1 MLYFTR
7 WKALAII
14 LTALIVCLFAVPN
27 FFPQERVKTWP
38 VWAQRH
44 IVLGLDL
51 QGGSYLLLEVDSN
64 YVKKEK
70 LDQVRDEVRRV
81 LREAKIGYTGLSA
94 RADAVEVRIK
104 ETDLQAALPKLREL
118 SQPLGGLLGSSGQ
131 RSLEVSDAG
140 GGLIRLVVPQ
150 AAITDRVRQ
159 TIEQSIQIVE
169 RRINQLGTVEPLI
182 QRQGTDRILVQV
194 PGLQDPTE
202 LKRILGQTAK
212 MEFRMVDST
221 VSPDQAQRGSV
232 PADSEIL
239 MSEQSP
245 KVPYVIK
252 KQVLVSG
259 GDLTDAQPG
268 FDQRTN
274 EPIVNF
280 KFNSSGSRKFAQAT
294 SENVGLPFAIILDNK
309 VISAPVIREP
319 ITGGQGQIS
328 GSFTVQ
334 AANELAL
341 LLRAGALPA
350 PLTVIE
356 ERTVGPGLG
365 QDSIEKGELAAY
377 VGSIM
382 VIVFMLV
389 TYRLFGVFAN
399 IAVAINVAMIFG
411 ILSLLNATLTLPGI
425 AGIVLTVGI
434 AVDSN
439 VLIYERIREELRGGR
454 NAISAIDAGFRRALS
469 TILDSNI
476 TTFIAAAVLFY
487 IGTGPGPRLRRY
499 ARHRHHHHSLHRL
512 YPHQPD
518 RRRLGAMETA
528 EDRADLGISLVTQFV
543 LIGLGILI
551 AVLTVVAVLDLLP
564 PLRIVPDD
572 THFDFTRFRRISFPI
587 SAALS
592 ILAIVLFFTHGLNF
606 GIDFRG
612 GTLLEVQNKSGPADI
627 GAMRATLSTL
637 GLGDIQLQQFGGP
650 NDVLIRVAEQPGGDS
665 AQQAAVTKVRT
676 ALGDSVDYRRVEV
689 VGPRVSGELLA
700 YGMLGLM
707 LAIFAILIY
716 LWFRFEWQFALG
728 AMIANVHDIVLT
740 IGFMSITQVDFDLT
754 SIAALLTILGY
765 SLNDT
770 VVIYDRI
777 REMLRRYKKM
787 PMPQLLNESINS
799 TLSRSIITHVTVT
812 LALLAL
818 LVFGGHA
825 IHSFTAVMMF
835 GVVLVG
841 TYTSIF
847 IAAPILI
854 YLGVGEHRDAPDKPA
869 KKK

>member
-14 LTALIVCLFAVPN
+14 LTALVVCLFAVPN

-94 RADAVEVRIK
+94 RADAVEVRVK
-104 ETDLQAALPKLREL
+104 EGDQQAALTKAREL

-140 GGLIRLVVPQ
+140 GGLIRLTVPQ
-150 AAITDRVRQ
+150 AAITERIRQ

-169 RRINQLGTVEPLI
+169 RRVNELGTVEPLI
-182 QRQGTDRILVQV
+182 QRQGTDRILIQV

-202 LKRILGQTAK
+202 LKRIVGTTAK
-212 MEFRMVDST
+212 MEFRMVDSS
-221 VSPDQAQRGSV
+221 VSPDQAQQRGGV
-232 PADSEIL
+232 PADSELL
-239 MSEQSP
+239 MSEQTP

-252 KQVLVSG
+252 RQVLVSG
-259 GDLTDAQPG
+259 SDLTDAQPG

-294 SENVGLPFAIILDNK
+294 SDNVGQPFAIVLDNK

-341 LLRAGALPA
+341 LMRAGALPA

-365 QDSIEKGELAAY
+365 QDSIEKGKLAAY

-382 VIVFMLV
+382 VIAFMLV

-425 AGIVLTVGI
+425 AGVVLTVGI

-454 NAISAIDAGFRRALS
+454 TAISAIDAGFRRALS

-487 IGTGPGPRLRRY
+487 IGTGPVRGF
-499 ARHRHHHHSLHRL
+499 AV
-512 YPHQPD
+512 
-518 RRRLGAMETA
+518 T
-528 EDRADLGISLVTQFV
+528 LGI
-543 LIGLGILI
+543 GII
-551 AVLTVVAVLDLLP
+551 TTV
-564 PLRIVPDD
+564 
-572 THFDFTRFRRISFPI
+572 FT
-587 SAALS
+587 A
-592 ILAIVLFFTHGLNF
+592 FT
-606 GIDFRG
+606 
-612 GTLLEVQNKSGPADI
+612 
-627 GAMRATLSTL
+627 
-637 GLGDIQLQQFGGP
+637 
-650 NDVLIRVAEQPGGDS
+650 
-665 AQQAAVTKVRT
+665 
-676 ALGDSVDYRRVEV
+676 
-689 VGPRVSGELLA
+689 
-700 YGMLGLM
+700 
-707 LAIFAILIY
+707 
-716 LWFRFEWQFALG
+716 
-728 AMIANVHDIVLT
+728 
-740 IGFMSITQVDFDLT
+740 LT
-754 SIAALLTILGY
+754 SLIVAGWVRWKRPK
-765 SLNDT
+765 T
-770 VVIYDRI
+770 V
-777 REMLRRYKKM
+777 
-787 PMPQLLNESINS
+787 
-799 TLSRSIITHVTVT
+799 
-812 LALLAL
+812 
-818 LVFGGHA
+818 
-825 IHSFTAVMMF
+825 
-835 GVVLVG
+835 
-841 TYTSIF
+841 
-847 IAAPILI
+847 PI
-854 YLGVGEHRDAPDKPA
+854 
-869 KKK
+869 

>member
-1 MLYFTR
+1 MLYFSR
-7 WKALAII
+7 FKALAII
-14 LTALIVCLFAVPN
+14 MTALVVCLFAVPN
-27 FFPQERVKTWP
+27 FFPEAKVKTWP

-81 LREAKIGYTGLSA
+81 LRDAKIGYTGLA
-94 RADAVEVRIK
+94 VRGDAVEVRVK
-104 ETDLQAALPKLREL
+104 EGDQQAALTKAREL

-140 GGLIRLVVPQ
+140 GGLIRLTVPQ
-150 AAITDRVRQ
+150 AAITERIRQ

-169 RRINQLGTVEPLI
+169 RRVNELGTVEPLI

-202 LKRILGQTAK
+202 LKRIVGTTAK
-212 MEFRMVDST
+212 MEFRMVDSS
-221 VSPDQAQRGSV
+221 VSPDQAQQRGGV
-232 PADSEIL
+232 PADSELL
-239 MSEQSP
+239 MSEQTP

-252 KQVLVSG
+252 RQVLVSG
-259 GDLTDAQPG
+259 SDLTDAQPG

-294 SENVGLPFAIILDNK
+294 SDNVGQPFAIVLDNK

-341 LLRAGALPA
+341 LMRAGALPA

-356 ERTVGPGLG
+356 ERTIGPGLG
-365 QDSIEKGELAAY
+365 QDSIEKGKLAAY

-382 VIVFMLV
+382 VIAFMLV

-425 AGIVLTVGI
+425 AGVVLTVGI

-487 IGTGPGPRLRRY
+487 IGTGPVRGF
-499 ARHRHHHHSLHRL
+499 AV
-512 YPHQPD
+512 
-518 RRRLGAMETA
+518 T
-528 EDRADLGISLVTQFV
+528 LGI
-543 LIGLGILI
+543 GII
-551 AVLTVVAVLDLLP
+551 TTV
-564 PLRIVPDD
+564 
-572 THFDFTRFRRISFPI
+572 FT
-587 SAALS
+587 A
-592 ILAIVLFFTHGLNF
+592 FT
-606 GIDFRG
+606 
-612 GTLLEVQNKSGPADI
+612 
-627 GAMRATLSTL
+627 
-637 GLGDIQLQQFGGP
+637 
-650 NDVLIRVAEQPGGDS
+650 
-665 AQQAAVTKVRT
+665 
-676 ALGDSVDYRRVEV
+676 
-689 VGPRVSGELLA
+689 
-700 YGMLGLM
+700 
-707 LAIFAILIY
+707 
-716 LWFRFEWQFALG
+716 
-728 AMIANVHDIVLT
+728 
-740 IGFMSITQVDFDLT
+740 LT
-754 SIAALLTILGY
+754 SLIVAGWVRWTRPK
-765 SLNDT
+765 T
-770 VVIYDRI
+770 V
-777 REMLRRYKKM
+777 
-787 PMPQLLNESINS
+787 
-799 TLSRSIITHVTVT
+799 
-812 LALLAL
+812 
-818 LVFGGHA
+818 
-825 IHSFTAVMMF
+825 
-835 GVVLVG
+835 
-841 TYTSIF
+841 
-847 IAAPILI
+847 PI
-854 YLGVGEHRDAPDKPA
+854 
-869 KKK
+869 